1 MQALP
6 EAVNLEIVGAGPD
19 LARLTRQVDAL
30 ALAHRVTFT
39 PWLASAAMPAFYR
52 RIDALVLPSRST
64 PRWVEQFGRVLTEA
78 MACGAVVVGSDSGEI
93 PHVIGDAGVVF
104 PEGDVTALSA
114 ALRRLAD
121 DVDERRTLAAAGR
134 QRVVDRFTMQA
145 VADAT
150 VAAWRAV
157 MAGA

>member
-1 MQALP
+1 
-6 EAVNLEIVGAGPD
+6 
-19 LARLTRQVDAL
+19 
-30 ALAHRVTFT
+30 
-39 PWLASAAMPAFYR
+39 
-52 RIDALVLPSRST
+52 
-64 PRWVEQFGRVLTEA
+64 

-121 DVDERRTLAAAGR
+121 DVDERSTLAAAGR